1 LQLTSRS
8 KSFSKS
14 IGLHECHL
22 HVIYT
27 AEASKDLDGILAYIA
42 SNYPTVYEA
51 FLMRLRS
58 VTARIGMWPDSA
70 QEVAEEP
77 SVRVVP
83 LLRYPYKIFYRN
95 TGEAI
100 ETLAIHHAAR
110 DERRNT

>member
-1 LQLTSRS
+1 M
-8 KSFSKS
+8 K
-14 IGLHECHL
+14 
-22 HVIYT
+22 VVYT
-27 AEASKDLDGILAYIA
+27 DDASEDLDGILAYIA
-42 SNYPTVYEA
+42 SNYPTVYEP
-51 FLMRLRS
+51 FLIRLRS

-77 SVRVVP
+77 GVRVVP

-100 ETLAIHHAAR
+100 EILAIHHAAR